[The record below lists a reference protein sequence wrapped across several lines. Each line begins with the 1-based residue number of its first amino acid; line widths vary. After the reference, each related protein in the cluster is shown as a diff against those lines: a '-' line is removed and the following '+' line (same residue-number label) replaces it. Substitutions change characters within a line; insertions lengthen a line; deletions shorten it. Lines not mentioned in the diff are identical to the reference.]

1 MLQEENVQVRVK
13 VLAYTIDKVGTGS
26 GSSRGELP
34 EHVRITRMVQTRIG
48 AQKLVSLMDVPET
61 AQFWSDRDKGEIL
74 GLLKESLEGSKEK
87 GLVLFGRI
95 IETYPEEGGTE
106 AVNLQVMGFQSEQLI
121 VGKEQLL

>member
-13 VLAYTIDKVGTGS
+13 VLTYTIDKVGAGS
-26 GSSRGELP
+26 GSPIDELP
-34 EHVRITRMVQTRIG
+34 EHVRITRTVQTRTG
-48 AQKLVSLMDVPET
+48 AQKLVSLVDVSKT
-61 AQFWSDRDKGEIL
+61 AQFWSDVDKSEML
-74 GLLKESLEGSKEK
+74 GLLKENLEGSKEK

-106 AVNLQVMGFQSEQLI
+106 AVNVQVVGFQSEQLI

>member
-13 VLAYTIDKVGTGS
+13 VLDYTIDKVRT
-26 GSSRGELP
+26 SSVSSVEGLP
-34 EHVRITRMVQTRIG
+34 AHVRIVRQVQTRIG
-48 AQKLVSLMDVPET
+48 TQKIVSLLDVPKT
-61 AQFWSDRDKGEIL
+61 AQFWTDGDKGEML
-74 GLLKESLEGSKEK
+74 ALLKENLEESKEK

-106 AVNLQVMGFQSEQLI
+106 AVNVQVVGFQSEQLI

>member
-13 VLAYTIDKVGTGS
+13 VLEYTIDKVGTGN
-26 GSSRGELP
+26 GSSVGGLP
-34 EHVRITRMVQTRIG
+34 EHVRIIRLVQTRTG
-48 AQKLVSLMDVPET
+48 AQKLVSLMDVPKT
-61 AQFWSDRDKGEIL
+61 AQFWSDGDKGEML
-74 GLLKESLEGSKEK
+74 GLLKENLEVSKEK

-106 AVNLQVMGFQSEQLI
+106 AVNLQVVGFQSEQLI